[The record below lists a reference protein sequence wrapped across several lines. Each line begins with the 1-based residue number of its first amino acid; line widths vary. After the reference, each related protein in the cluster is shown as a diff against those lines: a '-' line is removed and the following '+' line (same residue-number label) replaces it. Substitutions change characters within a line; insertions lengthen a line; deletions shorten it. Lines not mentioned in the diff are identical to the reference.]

1 MDNVHF
7 EVARPLDHLRSQ
19 LRKINVYLIKNNRL
33 ALVGKMA
40 TIAFVVDSHIFS

>member
-7 EVARPLDHLRSQ
+7 EVGSSKKSTK
-19 LRKINVYLIKNNRL
+19 KINVYLIKNNRL
-33 ALVGKMA
+33 TLVGKMA

>member
-19 LRKINVYLIKNNRL
+19 LRKIKVYLIK
-33 ALVGKMA
+33 KQ
-40 TIAFVVDSHIFS
+40 